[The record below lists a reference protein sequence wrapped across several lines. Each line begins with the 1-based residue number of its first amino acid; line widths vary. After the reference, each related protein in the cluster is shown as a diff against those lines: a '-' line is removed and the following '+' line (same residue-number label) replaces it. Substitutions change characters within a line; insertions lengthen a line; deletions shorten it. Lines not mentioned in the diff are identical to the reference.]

1 VFSTNFARNMPP
13 GMVDGLLTAIGVDA
27 QPDADGKLD
36 ADVLHEVQQRMS
48 HSVGDVERIA
58 DVVEF
63 VVNQPIDI
71 HIEEIVLRP
80 PKQLDM

>member
-1 VFSTNFARNMPP
+1 
-13 GMVDGLLTAIGVDA
+13 
-27 QPDADGKLD
+27 
-36 ADVLHEVQQRMS
+36 VQQRMS